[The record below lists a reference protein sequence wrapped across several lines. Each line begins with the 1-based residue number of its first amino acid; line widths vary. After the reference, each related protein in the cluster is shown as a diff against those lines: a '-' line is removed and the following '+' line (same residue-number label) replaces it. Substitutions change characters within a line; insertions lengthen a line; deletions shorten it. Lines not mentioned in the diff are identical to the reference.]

1 MDIRSADFDGVL
13 YHLRTTQESKSVLV
27 LSISWK
33 CWAELRAAGAE
44 EILNEEYKGY
54 VTEPEQNYNYS
65 LRIDL
70 ATLPATP
77 AERCTLH
84 TAPGERS
91 AGRPRELTPVSSCP
105 SFSYHPAPAFASCP
119 SPLPPPPLPPSFS
132 CQPRPLSFLLSLP
145 CLFLPRSGPGAKV
158 FAAQAPRH
166 RRAVLQ
172 GL

>member
-77 AERCTLH
+77 AERCTH
-84 TAPGERS
+84 TAPRTRE
-91 AGRPRELTPVSSCP
+91 AGCGWELTPA
-105 SFSYHPAPAFASCP
+105 FSRNA
-119 SPLPPPPLPPSFS
+119 LLPPS
-132 CQPRPLSFLLSLP
+132 LSPPASSP
-145 CLFLPRSGPGAKV
+145 PSPS
-158 FAAQAPRH
+158 
-166 RRAVLQ
+166 
-172 GL
+172 